1 MSKKEREAASEP
13 MATMWSTK
21 VLSQDVFRVCL
32 CLGPVI
38 KKKKKPQSFGAPRY
52 LVLSLS
58 SLTSILALKSLGISA
73 SP

>member
-38 KKKKKPQSFGAPRY
+38 KKKKNHSHSGHPGTWYFPY
-52 LVLSLS
+52 HPSL
-58 SLTSILALKSLGISA
+58 A
-73 SP
+73 SWL